1 MTRPSG
7 MAGHIA
13 DRFIPSSSLGIEG
26 LFFSTIKE
34 SWFSGQSR
42 VIVWFDPGST
52 TGWSVMCIDESAFR
66 DPHSRITANFVA
78 WSCGEFGGELTDV
91 IDASRDLCARWVFRG
106 AGFRGCLID
115 LGVEDFILGTRVK
128 TREALDPVRVQAHI
142 EYLADRRNVRY
153 HRQQPSDKDII
164 DDGILRDLDLWDITR
179 NQPHARDAIRHS
191 LLFARRRKAGTVNG

>member
-52 TGWSVMCIDESAFR
+52 TGWCVMCIDESAFV
-66 DPHSRITANFVA
+66 DPHSRITGEFIA
-78 WSCGEFGGELTDV
+78 WSCGEFSGELHEV
-91 IDASRDLCARWVFRG
+91 IDASRDLAARWAFRVS
-106 AGFRGCLID
+106 GFKGSLVD

-128 TREALDPVRVQAHI
+128 TRETLDPVRVQAHI
-142 EYLADRRNVRY
+142 EHAATRRGVPC
-153 HRQQPSDKDII
+153 HRQQPSDRNVISDQV
-164 DDGILRDLDLWDITR
+164 LSDLDIAQYLR
-179 NQPHARDAIRHS
+179 NQRDAKSAVQHA
-191 LLFARRRKAGTVNG
+191 LLFARRRKAGAVNG